1 MYQLFYDG
9 DEPSNL
15 PNLPKHKSSD
25 VNLWGST
32 GTDARF
38 LSKLRRMLGEANEQD
53 RKTILLMTQ
62 KMALRHLH
70 DFSLPILSQIKKS
83 LKSVKTKLRLTST
96 QWDCPAADFAD
107 ASFD

>member
-1 MYQLFYDG
+1 MCQLFYDG
-9 DEPSNL
+9 EEPPKL
-15 PNLPKHKSSD
+15 PNLPKYKSSD
-25 VNLWGST
+25 ENVWGSS
-32 GTDARF
+32 GKEARF

-70 DFSLPILSQIKKS
+70 DFSLPILSQMKKS